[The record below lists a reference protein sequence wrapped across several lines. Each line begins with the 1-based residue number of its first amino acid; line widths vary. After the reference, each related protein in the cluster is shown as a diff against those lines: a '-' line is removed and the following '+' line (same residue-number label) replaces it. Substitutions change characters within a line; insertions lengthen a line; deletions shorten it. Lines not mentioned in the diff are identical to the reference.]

1 MTEVPESSL
10 GVETFDEEEAGMS
23 DEAWRLRF
31 WSIFL
36 GQALSLVGSAITQFV
51 LLWWITDKTG
61 SAAALATAGMA
72 MLLPQAL
79 LGPLG
84 GVFADRHDRQ
94 VIMVLTDLVSA
105 VCVLLLIMMF
115 EYGNVELWQIY
126 VLMAIRSAMQAFQ
139 GPASMASVAT
149 LVPPDF
155 VPRAAG
161 FNQTVQGLSMVGAAP
176 LGALLLS
183 FVPVKYALG
192 VDVLTAAIGISP
204 LLFVTIPPVIST
216 SSRHVRIWAQF
227 RDGIQRIWSDR
238 SLRGLYML
246 VTITTMFFMPLFTM
260 IPLLVKSRYH
270 GGPPQLALLESLTGV
285 GMIIGGILVAVIAP
299 KRKVPWVL
307 GGMSLSCFLIAATAW
322 LPPELFLVCGALW
335 LVGASAFMLANA
347 SLMAVLQTVIAQD
360 FQGRAISVLTTMNAV
375 AAPVGLAIAN
385 PLGEFLGVSWL
396 FFVFG
401 LSGGFV
407 MISGFLSG
415 SVRRLDLQ
423 KGTT

>member
-1 MTEVPESSL
+1 
-10 GVETFDEEEAGMS
+10 MS

-72 MLLPQAL
+72 MLLPQAV

-94 VIMVLTDLVSA
+94 IIMILTDLVSA
-105 VCVLLLIMMF
+105 LCVLLLIMMF

-126 VLMAIRSAMQAFQ
+126 VLMATRSAMQAFQ
-139 GPASMASVAT
+139 GPATMASVAT

-401 LSGGFV
+401 LSEV
-407 MISGFLSG
+407 L
-415 SVRRLDLQ
+415 
-423 KGTT
+423 

>member
-1 MTEVPESSL
+1 
-10 GVETFDEEEAGMS
+10 MS

-72 MLLPQAL
+72 MLLPQAV
-79 LGPLG
+79 LGPPG

-94 VIMVLTDLVSA
+94 IIMILTDLVSA
-105 VCVLLLIMMF
+105 LCVLLLIMMF

-126 VLMAIRSAMQAFQ
+126 VLMATRSAMQAFQ
-139 GPASMASVAT
+139 GPATMASVAT

-335 LVGASAFMLANA
+335 LIGASAFMLANA

-401 LSGGFV
+401 LSGGFA

-415 SVRRLDLQ
+415 SVRRLDLH

>member
-1 MTEVPESSL
+1 
-10 GVETFDEEEAGMS
+10 MS

-72 MLLPQAL
+72 MLLPQAV

-94 VIMVLTDLVSA
+94 IIMILTDLVSA
-105 VCVLLLIMMF
+105 LCVLLLIMMF

-126 VLMAIRSAMQAFQ
+126 VLMATRSAMQAFQ
-139 GPASMASVAT
+139 GPATMASVAT

-335 LVGASAFMLANA
+335 LIGASAFMLANA

-415 SVRRLDLQ
+415 SVRRLDLH

>member
-1 MTEVPESSL
+1 
-10 GVETFDEEEAGMS
+10 MS

-72 MLLPQAL
+72 MLLPQAV

-84 GVFADRHDRQ
+84 GVFADRLDRQ
-94 VIMVLTDLVSA
+94 IIMILTDLVSA
-105 VCVLLLIMMF
+105 LCVLLLIMMF

-126 VLMAIRSAMQAFQ
+126 VLMATRSAMQAFQ

-335 LVGASAFMLANA
+335 LIGASAFMLANA

>member
-1 MTEVPESSL
+1 MP
-10 GVETFDEEEAGMS
+10 

-126 VLMAIRSAMQAFQ
+126 VLMATRSAMQAFQ

-216 SSRHVRIWAQF
+216 SSRHVRIWVQF

-335 LVGASAFMLANA
+335 LIGASAFMLANA

-415 SVRRLDLQ
+415 PVRRLDSQ
-423 KGTT
+423 KDAA

>member
-1 MTEVPESSL
+1 
-10 GVETFDEEEAGMS
+10 MS

-36 GQALSLVGSAITQFV
+36 GQALSLVGSAITQFD

-72 MLLPQAL
+72 MLLPQAV
-79 LGPLG
+79 LGPPG

-94 VIMVLTDLVSA
+94 IIMILTDLVSA
-105 VCVLLLIMMF
+105 LCVLLLIMMF

-126 VLMAIRSAMQAFQ
+126 VLMATRSAMQAFQ
-139 GPASMASVAT
+139 GPATMASVAT

-238 SLRGLYML
+238 SLRGLYMQA
-246 VTITTMFFMPLFTM
+246 TITSMFLMPLFTM

-335 LVGASAFMLANA
+335 LIGASAFMLANA

-401 LSGGFV
+401 LSGGFA

-415 SVRRLDLQ
+415 SVRRLDLH

>member
-1 MTEVPESSL
+1 
-10 GVETFDEEEAGMS
+10 MS

-72 MLLPQAL
+72 MLLPQAV

-94 VIMVLTDLVSA
+94 IIMILTDLVSA
-105 VCVLLLIMMF
+105 LCVLLLIMMF

-126 VLMAIRSAMQAFQ
+126 VLMATRSAMQAFQ

-335 LVGASAFMLANA
+335 LIGASAFMLANA

-415 SVRRLDLQ
+415 SVRRLDLH

>member
-1 MTEVPESSL
+1 
-10 GVETFDEEEAGMS
+10 MS

-322 LPPELFLVCGALW
+322 FPPELFLVCGALW

>member
-1 MTEVPESSL
+1 
-10 GVETFDEEEAGMS
+10 MS

-72 MLLPQAL
+72 MLLPQAV

-94 VIMVLTDLVSA
+94 IIMILTDLVSA
-105 VCVLLLIMMF
+105 LCVLLLIMMF

-126 VLMAIRSAMQAFQ
+126 VLMATRSAMQAFQ
-139 GPASMASVAT
+139 GPATMASVAT

-401 LSGGFV
+401 LSGCFV

-415 SVRRLDLQ
+415 SVRRLDLH

>member
-1 MTEVPESSL
+1 
-10 GVETFDEEEAGMS
+10 MS

-72 MLLPQAL
+72 MLLPQAV

-94 VIMVLTDLVSA
+94 IIMILTDLVSA
-105 VCVLLLIMMF
+105 LCVLLLIMMF

-126 VLMAIRSAMQAFQ
+126 VLMATRSAMQAFQ
-139 GPASMASVAT
+139 GPATMASVAT

-183 FVPVKYALG
+183 FVPVKYTLG

-415 SVRRLDLQ
+415 SVRRLDLH

>member
-1 MTEVPESSL
+1 MP
-10 GVETFDEEEAGMS
+10 

-94 VIMVLTDLVSA
+94 IIMILTDLVSA
-105 VCVLLLIMMF
+105 LCVLLLIMMF

-126 VLMAIRSAMQAFQ
+126 VLMATRSAMQAFQ
-139 GPASMASVAT
+139 GPATMASVAT

-415 SVRRLDLQ
+415 PVRRLDSQ
-423 KGTT
+423 KDAA

>member
-1 MTEVPESSL
+1 
-10 GVETFDEEEAGMS
+10 MS

-72 MLLPQAL
+72 MLLPQAV

-94 VIMVLTDLVSA
+94 IIMILTDLFSA
-105 VCVLLLIMMF
+105 LCVLLLIMMF

-126 VLMAIRSAMQAFQ
+126 VLMATRSAMQAFQ
-139 GPASMASVAT
+139 GPATMASVAT

-415 SVRRLDLQ
+415 SVRRLDLH

>member
-1 MTEVPESSL
+1 
-10 GVETFDEEEAGMS
+10 MS

-72 MLLPQAL
+72 MLLPQAV

-94 VIMVLTDLVSA
+94 IIMILTDLVSA
-105 VCVLLLIMMF
+105 LCVLLLIMMF

-126 VLMAIRSAMQAFQ
+126 VLMATRSAMQAFQ
-139 GPASMASVAT
+139 GPATMASVAT

-238 SLRGLYML
+238 SLRRLYML

-335 LVGASAFMLANA
+335 LIGASAFMLANA

-415 SVRRLDLQ
+415 SVRRLDLH

>member
-1 MTEVPESSL
+1 
-10 GVETFDEEEAGMS
+10 MS

-72 MLLPQAL
+72 MLLPQAV

-94 VIMVLTDLVSA
+94 IIMILTDLVSA
-105 VCVLLLIMMF
+105 LCVLLLIMMF

-126 VLMAIRSAMQAFQ
+126 VLMATRSAMQAFQ

-238 SLRGLYML
+238 SLRRLYML

-335 LVGASAFMLANA
+335 LIGASAFMLANA

-415 SVRRLDLQ
+415 SVRRLDLH

>member
-1 MTEVPESSL
+1 
-10 GVETFDEEEAGMS
+10 MS

-72 MLLPQAL
+72 MLLPQAV

-94 VIMVLTDLVSA
+94 IIMILTDLVSA
-105 VCVLLLIMMF
+105 LCVLLLIMMF

-126 VLMAIRSAMQAFQ
+126 VLMATRSAMQAFQ
-139 GPASMASVAT
+139 GPATMASVAT

-415 SVRRLDLQ
+415 SVRRLDLH

>member
-1 MTEVPESSL
+1 MP
-10 GVETFDEEEAGMS
+10 

-94 VIMVLTDLVSA
+94 IIMILTDLVSA
-105 VCVLLLIMMF
+105 LCVLLLIMMF

-126 VLMAIRSAMQAFQ
+126 VLMATRSAMQAFQ
-139 GPASMASVAT
+139 GPATMASVAT

>member
-1 MTEVPESSL
+1 
-10 GVETFDEEEAGMS
+10 MS
-23 DEAWRLRF
+23 DEAWRLWF

-72 MLLPQAL
+72 MLLPQAV

-94 VIMVLTDLVSA
+94 IIMILTDLVSA
-105 VCVLLLIMMF
+105 LCVLLLIMMF

-126 VLMAIRSAMQAFQ
+126 VLMATRSAMQAFQ
-139 GPASMASVAT
+139 GPATMASVAT

-415 SVRRLDLQ
+415 SVRRLDLH

>member
-322 LPPELFLVCGALW
+322 FPPELFLVCGALW

>member
-1 MTEVPESSL
+1 
-10 GVETFDEEEAGMS
+10 MS

-72 MLLPQAL
+72 MLLPQAV

-94 VIMVLTDLVSA
+94 IIMILTDLVSA
-105 VCVLLLIMMF
+105 LCVLLLIMMF

-126 VLMAIRSAMQAFQ
+126 VLMATRSAMQAFQ
-139 GPASMASVAT
+139 GPATMASVAT

-204 LLFVTIPPVIST
+204 LLFVTIPTVIST

-335 LVGASAFMLANA
+335 LIGASAFMLANA

-415 SVRRLDLQ
+415 SVRRLDLH

>member
-1 MTEVPESSL
+1 
-10 GVETFDEEEAGMS
+10 MS

-72 MLLPQAL
+72 MLLPQAV

-94 VIMVLTDLVSA
+94 IIMILTDLVSA
-105 VCVLLLIMMF
+105 LCVLLLIMMF

-126 VLMAIRSAMQAFQ
+126 VLMATRSAMQAFQ
-139 GPASMASVAT
+139 GPATMASVAT

-270 GGPPQLALLESLTGV
+270 GGPPQLALLEILTGV

-335 LVGASAFMLANA
+335 LIGASAFMLANA

-415 SVRRLDLQ
+415 SVRRLDLH

>member
-1 MTEVPESSL
+1 
-10 GVETFDEEEAGMS
+10 MS

-72 MLLPQAL
+72 MLLPQAV

-94 VIMVLTDLVSA
+94 IIMILTDLVSA
-105 VCVLLLIMMF
+105 LCVLLLIMMF

-126 VLMAIRSAMQAFQ
+126 VLMATRSAMQAFQ
-139 GPASMASVAT
+139 GPATMASVAT

-183 FVPVKYALG
+183 FVLVKYALG

-335 LVGASAFMLANA
+335 LIGASAFMLANA

-401 LSGGFV
+401 LSGGFA

-415 SVRRLDLQ
+415 SVRRLDLH

>member
-1 MTEVPESSL
+1 
-10 GVETFDEEEAGMS
+10 
-23 DEAWRLRF
+23 
-31 WSIFL
+31 
-36 GQALSLVGSAITQFV
+36 
-51 LLWWITDKTG
+51 
-61 SAAALATAGMA
+61 
-72 MLLPQAL
+72 
-79 LGPLG
+79 
-84 GVFADRHDRQ
+84 
-94 VIMVLTDLVSA
+94 
-105 VCVLLLIMMF
+105 
-115 EYGNVELWQIY
+115 
-126 VLMAIRSAMQAFQ
+126 
-139 GPASMASVAT
+139 
-149 LVPPDF
+149 
-155 VPRAAG
+155 
-161 FNQTVQGLSMVGAAP
+161 MVGAAP

-238 SLRGLYML
+238 SLRRLYML

-335 LVGASAFMLANA
+335 LIGASAFMLANA

>member
-1 MTEVPESSL
+1 
-10 GVETFDEEEAGMS
+10 MS
-23 DEAWRLRF
+23 DDAWRLWF

-72 MLLPQAL
+72 MLLPQAV

-94 VIMVLTDLVSA
+94 IIMILTDLVSA
-105 VCVLLLIMMF
+105 LCVLLLIMMF

-126 VLMAIRSAMQAFQ
+126 VLMATRSAMQAFQ
-139 GPASMASVAT
+139 GPATMASVAT

-415 SVRRLDLQ
+415 SVRRLDLH

>member
-1 MTEVPESSL
+1 MP
-10 GVETFDEEEAGMS
+10 

-94 VIMVLTDLVSA
+94 IIMILTDLVSA
-105 VCVLLLIMMF
+105 LCVLLLIMMF

-126 VLMAIRSAMQAFQ
+126 VLMATRSAMQAFQ
-139 GPASMASVAT
+139 GPATMASVAT

-385 PLGEFLGVSWL
+385 PLGEFLGVSRL

-415 SVRRLDLQ
+415 PVRRLDSQ
-423 KGTT
+423 KDAA

>member
-1 MTEVPESSL
+1 
-10 GVETFDEEEAGMS
+10 MS

-72 MLLPQAL
+72 MLLPQAV

-94 VIMVLTDLVSA
+94 IIMILTDLVSA
-105 VCVLLLIMMF
+105 LCVLLLIMMF

-126 VLMAIRSAMQAFQ
+126 VLMATRSAMQAFQ
-139 GPASMASVAT
+139 GPATMASVAT

-335 LVGASAFMLANA
+335 LVGASAFRLANA
-347 SLMAVLQTVIAQD
+347 SLVAVLQTVIAQD

-415 SVRRLDLQ
+415 SVRRLDLH

>member
-1 MTEVPESSL
+1 
-10 GVETFDEEEAGMS
+10 MS

-72 MLLPQAL
+72 MLLPQAV

-94 VIMVLTDLVSA
+94 IIMILTDLVSA
-105 VCVLLLIMMF
+105 LCVLLLIMMF

-126 VLMAIRSAMQAFQ
+126 VLMATRSAMQAFQ
-139 GPASMASVAT
+139 GPATMASVAT

-204 LLFVTIPPVIST
+204 LLFVTIPTVIST

-415 SVRRLDLQ
+415 SVRRLDLH

>member
-1 MTEVPESSL
+1 
-10 GVETFDEEEAGMS
+10 MS

-72 MLLPQAL
+72 MLLPQAV

-94 VIMVLTDLVSA
+94 IIMILTDLVSA
-105 VCVLLLIMMF
+105 LCVLLLIMMF

-126 VLMAIRSAMQAFQ
+126 VLMATRSAMQAFQ
-139 GPASMASVAT
+139 GPATMASVAT

-260 IPLLVKSRYH
+260 SPLLVKSRYH

-415 SVRRLDLQ
+415 SVRRLDLH

>member
-1 MTEVPESSL
+1 M

>member
-1 MTEVPESSL
+1 
-10 GVETFDEEEAGMS
+10 MS

-72 MLLPQAL
+72 MLLPQAV

-94 VIMVLTDLVSA
+94 IIMILTDLVSA
-105 VCVLLLIMMF
+105 LCVLLLIMMF

-126 VLMAIRSAMQAFQ
+126 VLMATRSAMQAFQ
-139 GPASMASVAT
+139 GPATMASVAT

-192 VDVLTAAIGISP
+192 VGVLTAAIGISP

-415 SVRRLDLQ
+415 SVRRLDLH

>member
-1 MTEVPESSL
+1 
-10 GVETFDEEEAGMS
+10 MS

-105 VCVLLLIMMF
+105 LCVLLLIMMF
-115 EYGNVELWQIY
+115 EYANVELWQIY
-126 VLMAIRSAMQAFQ
+126 VLMATRSAMQAFQ
-139 GPASMASVAT
+139 GPATMASVAT

>member
-105 VCVLLLIMMF
+105 LCVLLLIMMF
-115 EYGNVELWQIY
+115 EYANVELWQIY
-126 VLMAIRSAMQAFQ
+126 VLMATRSAMQAFQ
-139 GPASMASVAT
+139 GPATMASVAT

>member
-1 MTEVPESSL
+1 
-10 GVETFDEEEAGMS
+10 MS

-72 MLLPQAL
+72 MLLPQAV

-94 VIMVLTDLVSA
+94 IIMILTDLVSA
-105 VCVLLLIMMF
+105 LCVLLLIMMF

-126 VLMAIRSAMQAFQ
+126 VLMATRSAMQAFQ
-139 GPASMASVAT
+139 GPATMASVAT

-270 GGPPQLALLESLTGV
+270 GGASPAGPAGKPDGGWHDHWRDTRCRHCPQKEGTVGPGGHVPLLFSHRRHCV
-285 GMIIGGILVAVIAP
+285 
-299 KRKVPWVL
+299 
-307 GGMSLSCFLIAATAW
+307 
-322 LPPELFLVCGALW
+322 
-335 LVGASAFMLANA
+335 ASAR
-347 SLMAVLQTVIAQD
+347 TVP
-360 FQGRAISVLTTMNAV
+360 RVWSAV
-375 AAPVGLAIAN
+375 AGRGIGLHARKRLPDGGSADRDCPGFSGKGHIRSDHDECRGRTCRAGHCQPVG
-385 PLGEFLGVSWL
+385 
-396 FFVFG
+396 
-401 LSGGFV
+401 
-407 MISGFLSG
+407 
-415 SVRRLDLQ
+415 
-423 KGTT
+423 

>member
-1 MTEVPESSL
+1 
-10 GVETFDEEEAGMS
+10 MS

-72 MLLPQAL
+72 MLLPQAV

-94 VIMVLTDLVSA
+94 IIMILTDLVSA
-105 VCVLLLIMMF
+105 LCVLLLIMMF

-126 VLMAIRSAMQAFQ
+126 VLMATRSAMQAFQ

-183 FVPVKYALG
+183 FVPVN
-192 VDVLTAAIGISP
+192 VLTAAIGISP

-238 SLRGLYML
+238 SLRRLYML

-335 LVGASAFMLANA
+335 LIGASAFMLANA

>member
-1 MTEVPESSL
+1 
-10 GVETFDEEEAGMS
+10 MS

-72 MLLPQAL
+72 MLLPQAV

-94 VIMVLTDLVSA
+94 IIMILTDLVSA
-105 VCVLLLIMMF
+105 LCVLLLIMMF

-126 VLMAIRSAMQAFQ
+126 VLMATRSAMQAFQ
-139 GPASMASVAT
+139 GPATMASVAT

-161 FNQTVQGLSMVGAAP
+161 FTQTVQGLSMVGAAP

-415 SVRRLDLQ
+415 SVRRLDLH

>member
-1 MTEVPESSL
+1 
-10 GVETFDEEEAGMS
+10 MS

-72 MLLPQAL
+72 MLLPQAV

-94 VIMVLTDLVSA
+94 IIMVLTDLVSA
-105 VCVLLLIMMF
+105 LCVLLLIMMF

-126 VLMAIRSAMQAFQ
+126 VLMATRSAMQAFQ
-139 GPASMASVAT
+139 GPATMASVAT

-335 LVGASAFMLANA
+335 LIGASAFMLANA

-415 SVRRLDLQ
+415 SVRRLDLH

>member
-10 GVETFDEEEAGMS
+10 GDGIVHDEEAGMS

-72 MLLPQAL
+72 MLLPQAV

-94 VIMVLTDLVSA
+94 IIMILTDLVSA
-105 VCVLLLIMMF
+105 LCVLLLIMMF

-126 VLMAIRSAMQAFQ
+126 VLMATRSAMQAFQ
-139 GPASMASVAT
+139 GPATMASVAT

-335 LVGASAFMLANA
+335 LIGASAFMLANA

-415 SVRRLDLQ
+415 SVRRLDLH

>member
-1 MTEVPESSL
+1 
-10 GVETFDEEEAGMS
+10 MS

-72 MLLPQAL
+72 MLLPQAV

-94 VIMVLTDLVSA
+94 IIMILTDLVSA
-105 VCVLLLIMMF
+105 LCVLLLIMMF

-126 VLMAIRSAMQAFQ
+126 VLMATRSAMQAFQ
-139 GPASMASVAT
+139 GPATMASVAT

-335 LVGASAFMLANA
+335 LIGASAFMLANA

-401 LSGGFV
+401 LSGGFA

-415 SVRRLDLQ
+415 SVRRLDLH

>member
-1 MTEVPESSL
+1 
-10 GVETFDEEEAGMS
+10 MS

-72 MLLPQAL
+72 MLLPQAV

-94 VIMVLTDLVSA
+94 IIMILTDLVSA
-105 VCVLLLIMMF
+105 LCVLLLIMMF

-126 VLMAIRSAMQAFQ
+126 VLMATRSAMQAFQ
-139 GPASMASVAT
+139 GPATMASVAT

-335 LVGASAFMLANA
+335 LIGASAFMLANA

>member
-1 MTEVPESSL
+1 MP
-10 GVETFDEEEAGMS
+10 

-322 LPPELFLVCGALW
+322 FPPELFLVCGALW

>member
-1 MTEVPESSL
+1 
-10 GVETFDEEEAGMS
+10 MS

-36 GQALSLVGSAITQFV
+36 GQALSLVGSALTQFV

-72 MLLPQAL
+72 MLLPQAV

-94 VIMVLTDLVSA
+94 IIMILTDLVSA
-105 VCVLLLIMMF
+105 LCVLLLIMMF

-126 VLMAIRSAMQAFQ
+126 VLMATRSAMQAFQ
-139 GPASMASVAT
+139 GPATMASVAT

-270 GGPPQLALLESLTGV
+270 GGPPQLALLESLTGG
-285 GMIIGGILVAVIAP
+285 GMIIGGMLVAAP

-415 SVRRLDLQ
+415 SVRRLDLH